1 MPFDEISI
9 SIPWSS
15 WYRRHRGAEEAKNA
29 AEPALLDM
37 DRKDV
42 RRRLEELRSS
52 RAKKRLSNSV

>member
-15 WYRRHRGAEEAKNA
+15 WYRRHRGAEETRN

-37 DRKDV
+37 DKKDV